1 MAVGLN
7 ELVELSPVNGIQLG
21 VCKAGIKYP
30 DRYDLTLI
38 EICENATVVGVFTK
52 NQFCAAPVTLS
63 KAHLSKTSPRYLVIN
78 TGNANA
84 GTGEQGLL
92 DAKLSCETIAELSKV
107 SAQSVLPFSTGVI
120 GENLPMDRLTA
131 ALPDALDNCKAD
143 NWVLAAEAIMTTD
156 TMPKGFSKTFEC
168 NGETVVI
175 TGIAKGSGMICPN
188 MATLLAF
195 VATDV
200 KIEQELLQKIL
211 VKVNNDSFNSITI
224 DSDTSTNDSCIFIA
238 TGKGGLSLDK
248 HTDDSIVDIFVSQF
262 KEIMELLAQSLI
274 RDGEGAS
281 KFIAVTVKNGL
292 DESEC
297 RQIAY
302 TVAHSPLVKTA
313 FFASDPNWGRILAAV
328 GRAGIEGLNVDELKI
343 FLGNVCIVENGARAK
358 SYSEEKGQ
366 AVMDQEDIEIV
377 IDLSRG
383 QITHTVWTSDLSYDY
398 IKINAEYRT

>member
-7 ELVELSPVNGIQLG
+7 ALVELSPVKGIQLG

-38 EICENATVVGVFTK
+38 EVCENATVAGVFTQ

-63 KAHLSKTSPRYLVIN
+63 KKHLSEMSPRYLVIN

-92 DAKLSCETIAELSKV
+92 DAKLTCEAIAGLAEV
-107 SAQSVLPFSTGVI
+107 SVQSILPFSTGVI
-120 GENLPMDRLTA
+120 GENLPMDRITA
-131 ALPDALDNCKAD
+131 ALPDAYKNCKED

-168 NGETVVI
+168 QGETVVI

-188 MATLLAF
+188 MATLLTF
-195 VATDV
+195 IATDA
-200 KIEQELLQKIL
+200 KIEQGLLQKIL
-211 VKVNNDSFNSITI
+211 DKVNNVSFNSITV
-224 DSDTSTNDSCIFIA
+224 DSDTSTNDSCVFIA
-238 TGKGGLSLDK
+238 TGKGGLALDK
-248 HTDDSIVDIFVSQF
+248 NSNDAVVDVFVAQF
-262 KEIMELLAQSLI
+262 QEIMQLLAQSII
-274 RDGEGAS
+274 RDAEGVS
-281 KFIAVTVKNGL
+281 KFIAVTVKNAV

-297 RQIAY
+297 RKIAY

-328 GRAGIEGLNVDELKI
+328 GRAGIDDLNVDKLTI
-343 FLGNVCIVENGARAK
+343 FLNDVCIVENGSRAK
-358 SYSEEKGQ
+358 SYTEDQGQ
-366 AVMDQEDIEIV
+366 FVMDQQDIEIT

-383 QITHTVWTSDLSYDY
+383 NAAHTIWTSDLSYDY